1 MSNVLLANGVLT
13 QPVPI
18 KLFSA
23 ILQKALLRSA
33 AEVEQ
38 SHTASQQRIVMARP
52 TKQPLPNVTST
63 LNESY
68 PVLFHNRR
76 KAQAE

>member
-1 MSNVLLANGVLT
+1 
-13 QPVPI
+13 
-18 KLFSA
+18 LFSA

-38 SHTASQQRIVMARP
+38 SHTASQERIVMARP
-52 TKQPLPNVTST
+52 AKEPLPNVTPT
-63 LNESY
+63 LNEAY
-68 PVLFHNRR
+68 PILLHNRR